1 MNHKIISPDYI
12 ARRQQLP
19 LDVPPGGQAVLLT
32 DGGLADQ
39 PPVLGGGRLEKPGR
53 SLFGVRAEAVLF
65 PSSSFSLALS
75 PAGLQSQEGLA
86 LGLTLRLHLA
96 LVDAYSFVRAV
107 LGARQQVTSADLE
120 TLLRDAVR
128 GGLDR
133 ALRRTSIADLY
144 DKRHQPGW
152 LATAVEAGLTG
163 EVNLLDKYGLRLEG
177 VEASD
182 LYCQVFEGQR
192 QQRLRWYLAATEVQI
207 ATEGRRTLDQVELDG
222 LLAHLAVKGQLVAAL
237 ERLTELHLR
246 EREARRR
253 LDDGEGGERR
263 RQDTRVAAPG
273 AGQRLAERLGDSALD
288 GLWRIFC
295 PRCSGLTLQASC
307 SRCGWQ
313 RPATGEPRARP
324 RFEAGGSAE
333 NTKGNLG
340 TAGGLLAV
348 TIDSSE
354 IVLLER
360 FDLKLRGRRAL
371 EMETQRFQLT
381 PEVAA
386 DERHIYVGAALAQS
400 IGQGAPLLALR
411 RNDLAVA
418 WSQPT
423 GGAQVSG
430 PAVAGGLVL
439 AASNDNQTWAVDAAS
454 GQVVW
459 QQPLTTIFSPRAPAA
474 DGELVVFPS
483 RSSRIEARDLAGG
496 RLRWFYPAKS
506 GSLIN
511 TPLLAGQ
518 RVYVAGGDGSL
529 ICLDRASGK
538 AIWRC
543 PTECRQGLLSQ
554 PLLAGSLILVGSRDH
569 RLHAVDL
576 DGRLVWSYQIDK
588 PIASRPLVVEDVV
601 YLGGLD
607 KGLHALDLAT
617 GQPLWPQPLALGER
631 VYADLAS
638 DGAQVIA
645 LGHKGTLWTIPLHLA
660 PLQSGA
666 AYEAQGRFALAV
678 AAHALAGDLLR
689 AAALCSEALHLPAA
703 AAQLYE
709 RAQQS
714 RHAAAAYEQAGL
726 WDAAERVYRQAGQT
740 AAAASAAEQ
749 AGRLRDAARGY
760 EEAGRWADAARIYE
774 QIGEHAQAGELYRR
788 AGDGAS
794 ALRCFERLG
803 DHANVAEELFR
814 QGRLAEAAASYAAAG
829 ELARAVDLYLQ
840 QGLRAEAAK
849 ASEHADDLVQAA
861 RLWEQEG
868 DTARAVSLY
877 QRDGAES
884 SLAAA
889 LLLCQRSGAWRQ
901 EIEVLAALGHDQRAG
916 QRALERAKQREWDT
930 EGKARDELAEMFGL
944 AAQHFRTAGL
954 DESEEPLWGC
964 DRKIRFYKSHPDL
977 RVAPQPDAR
986 PFVVDEVNVLQV
998 LVENVGLGK
1007 AEHVRIR
1014 LEPALS
1020 ALMGDLEDECSAI
1033 SNRAGRWRPNFNV
1046 VPKRPGRVRLRCL
1059 VEYQDDKGH
1068 AHQLSQCWEIEVQDK
1083 SQPGNQVIYIQ
1094 QGGAFYQSG
1103 RDTTVVQGDQLQ
1115 GEAQKGDRVTIDRRR
1130 IGQES
1135 GDGPPQC
1142 ARCNTILAAGAAF
1155 CDQCGHPAGA

>member
-1 MNHKIISPDYI
+1 MNHESVI
-12 ARRQQLP
+12 AQRQPLP
-19 LDVPPGGQAVLLT
+19 LDVPLGCQAILLT
-32 DGGLADQ
+32 DGRIADQ
-39 PPVLGGGRLEKPGR
+39 PPVREGGRLEKPGR
-53 SLFGVRAEAVLF
+53 SLFGGRAEAVLL
-65 PSSSFSLALS
+65 PASSFSLALS
-75 PAGLQSQEGLA
+75 PAGSQSQEGLD

-96 LVDAYSFVRAV
+96 LVDAHSFVRSV
-107 LGARQQVTSADLE
+107 LGARQQVTTADLE
-120 TLLRDAVR
+120 ALLRDAVR

-133 ALRRTSIADLY
+133 VLRRMSIAALY

-237 ERLTELHLR
+237 ERLVELHLR

-253 LDDGEGGERR
+253 LDDGEGGER
-263 RQDTRVAAPG
+263 QQPGDVVVPTG
-273 AGQRLAERLGDSALD
+273 AGQRLAERLGDPALD

-313 RPATGEPRARP
+313 RPGTGEPRAQP
-324 RFEAGGSAE
+324 RLQADARAE
-333 NTKGNLG
+333 RGNLHA
-340 TAGGLLAV
+340 TGGLLAL

-360 FDLKLRGRRAL
+360 FDLKLRGRRAVEL
-371 EMETQRFQLT
+371 EGQRFQPGAEL
-381 PEVAA
+381 AA
-386 DERHIYVGAALAQS
+386 DERHIYGGAALAQS

-418 WSQPT
+418 WSRPT

-459 QQPLTTIFSPRAPAA
+459 QQPLTTIFSPHAPAA

-483 RSSRIEARDLAGG
+483 RGSRIEARDLADG
-496 RLRWFYPAKS
+496 RLRWFYQAES
-506 GSLIN
+506 GSLVA

-518 RVYVAGGDGSL
+518 RVYLAGGDGSL
-529 ICLDRASGK
+529 ICLDRVSGK

-543 PTECRQGLLSQ
+543 PTECRQGLTTQ

-607 KGLHALDLAT
+607 KALHALDLAT
-617 GQPLWPQPLALGER
+617 GRPLWPQPLALGER

-638 DGAQVIA
+638 DGTHVIV
-645 LGHKGTLWTIPLHLA
+645 LGHKGTLWTVPLHLA
-660 PLQSGA
+660 PLQPGA
-666 AYEAQGRFALAV
+666 AYEAQGHFALAV

-714 RHAAAAYEQAGL
+714 VRAATAYEQAGL
-726 WDAAERVYRQAGQT
+726 WDAAERVYRQAGQA

-774 QIGEHAQAGELYRR
+774 LIGEHAQAGELYRR

-794 ALRCFERLG
+794 ALRCFQRLG

-814 QGRLAEAAASYAAAG
+814 QGRLAEAAAHYAEAG

-840 QGLRAEAAK
+840 QDLRAEAAK
-849 ASEHADDLVQAA
+849 ATEHAGNLVQAA

-868 DTARAVSLY
+868 DTARAVALY
-877 QRDGAES
+877 QRDGTEA
-884 SLAAA
+884 SLASA

-916 QRALERAKQREWDT
+916 QRALEQAKQREQDT
-930 EGKARDELAEMFGL
+930 EGKARDELAELFGL

-954 DESEEPLWGC
+954 DEGEEPLWGC
-964 DRKIRFYKSHPDL
+964 DRKIRFYKSQPDL

-986 PFVVDEVNVLQV
+986 PFVVDQVNVLQV

-1007 AEHVRIR
+1007 AEQVRIR

-1020 ALMGDLEDECSAI
+1020 ALVGDLADECSAI

-1059 VEYQDDKGH
+1059 VEYKDDKGH
-1068 AHQLSQCWEIEVQDK
+1068 AHQLSQYWEIEVQDK
-1083 SQPGNQVIYIQ
+1083 SQPGNQVIYVQ

-1103 RDTTVVQGDQLQ
+1103 RDTTIVQGDQLQ

-1135 GDGPPQC
+1135 GDGPPLC

>member
-1 MNHKIISPDYI
+1 MNHEVSKSIIAQHVP
-12 ARRQQLP
+12 LP
-19 LDVPPGGQAVLLT
+19 LEVPLGAQAVRLI
-32 DGGLADQ
+32 DGRIADQ
-39 PPVLGGGRLEKPGR
+39 PPVRGGGRLEKPGR
-53 SLFGVRAEAVLF
+53 SLFGARAEAVLV
-65 PSSSFSLALS
+65 PASSFSLTLS
-75 PAGLQSQEGLA
+75 PAGLQSQEGLD

-96 LVDAYSFVRAV
+96 LVDAHSFVGSV
-107 LGARQQVTSADLE
+107 LGARQQVTTADLE
-120 TLLRDAVR
+120 ALLRDAVR

-133 ALRRTSIADLY
+133 VLRRTSIVVLY

-163 EVNLLDKYGLRLEG
+163 EVNLLEKYGLRLEG

-207 ATEGRRTLDQVELDG
+207 AAEGRRTLDQVELDG

-237 ERLTELHLR
+237 ERLGELHLR
-246 EREARRR
+246 EREARRK
-253 LDDGEGGERR
+253 LDDGQGGERH
-263 RQDTRVAAPG
+263 QPGDVVAAPG
-273 AGQRLAERLGDSALD
+273 AGQKLAERLGDPALD

-313 RPATGEPRARP
+313 RPGTGEPRARP
-324 RFEAGGSAE
+324 RLQTDARAE
-333 NTKGNLG
+333 RGNLHV
-340 TAGGLLAV
+340 AGGLLAL
-348 TIDSSE
+348 TIDSGE
-354 IVLLER
+354 VVLLER
-360 FDLKLRGRRAL
+360 FDLKLRGRRPV
-371 EMETQRFQLT
+371 EMEGQRFQPGAEL
-381 PEVAA
+381 AA
-386 DERHIYVGAALAQS
+386 DESHIYVGAALAQS

-454 GQVVW
+454 GQVAW

-496 RLRWFYPAKS
+496 RLRWFYQAAA

-529 ICLDRASGK
+529 ICLDSASGK

-543 PTECRQGLLSQ
+543 PTECRQGLTTQ

-576 DGRLVWSYQIDK
+576 DGRLVWTYQIDK

-607 KGLHALDLAT
+607 RALHALDLAT
-617 GQPLWPQPLALGER
+617 GRPLWPQPLALGER

-638 DGAQVIA
+638 DGAQVIV
-645 LGHKGTLWTIPLHLA
+645 LGHKGTLWTVPLHLA
-660 PLQSGA
+660 PLQPGA

-714 RHAAAAYEQAGL
+714 VPAAAAYEQAGL

-760 EEAGRWADAARIYE
+760 EEAGRWADAARVYE

-803 DHANVAEELFR
+803 DHANMAEELFR

-849 ASEHADDLVQAA
+849 ASEHAGDLVQAA

-868 DTARAVSLY
+868 DTARAVALY
-877 QRDGAES
+877 QRDGADA

-916 QRALERAKQREWDT
+916 QRALERAQQRERDT
-930 EGKARDELAEMFGL
+930 EGKARDELAELFGL

-964 DRKIRFYKSHPDL
+964 DRKIRYYKNQPDL

-986 PFVVDEVNVLQV
+986 PFVVDQVNVLQV

-1007 AEHVRIR
+1007 AEYVRIR

-1020 ALMGDLEDECSAI
+1020 ALVGDLADQCSAI

-1059 VEYQDDKGH
+1059 VEYKDDKGH
-1068 AHQLSQCWEIEVQDK
+1068 AYQLSQYWEIEVQDK
-1083 SQPGNQVIYIQ
+1083 SQPGNQVIYVQ

-1103 RDTTVVQGDQLQ
+1103 RDTNIVQGDQLQ

-1130 IGQES
+1130 VGQES
-1135 GDGPPQC
+1135 GDGPPRCTQ
-1142 ARCNTILAAGAAF
+1142 CNTILAAGAAF